1 MVSTG
6 LQRASCLPHFKRG
19 KVVEAELYFHKSF
32 CGCRDNRTLGKL
44 VSITDFASFCI
55 ARKWSAAFILKH
67 YFKKQLWSL
76 VFLFSIILNTFII
89 NSLPSWRS
97 LLSDEFLG
105 LCICGVTKPRTPCL
119 HGDNSFTTAKMHHL
133 CVWIIPGK
141 QQQQKIISINTLNSF
156 KQQPEAVSRGEM
168 WRQTLSVQPRLELR
182 QCGCR
187 RQHQSSFPT
196 QEDALLIPSLPHSTR
211 GSGSAGR
218 WTAAGRAPPWNS
230 RALLVSCF

>member
-67 YFKKQLWSL
+67 YLKKQLWSL

-97 LLSDEFLG
+97 LLSDVFFRALY
-105 LCICGVTKPRTPCL
+105 LW
-119 HGDNSFTTAKMHHL
+119 GDQT
-133 CVWIIPGK
+133 
-141 QQQQKIISINTLNSF
+141 QNTLFTWGQLIYNC
-156 KQQPEAVSRGEM
+156 Q
-168 WRQTLSVQPRLELR
+168 
-182 QCGCR
+182 
-187 RQHQSSFPT
+187 
-196 QEDALLIPSLPHSTR
+196 DAPSLCLNHSRKT
-211 GSGSAGR
+211 
-218 WTAAGRAPPWNS
+218 TTTKNY
-230 RALLVSCF
+230 FN